1 MQRANGRGCPEP
13 QFYPE
18 CAHLEVSN
26 DIERGSIP
34 SEEYMV
40 KIPGVWSMDRTYAN
54 GRVKSMRLKIDRTR
68 DQYRHLQSRG
78 LSKDGTFDRDAGMPQ
93 VPCADDIT

>member
-1 MQRANGRGCPEP
+1 VRACLEP

-26 DIERGSIP
+26 DGEEGVIP

-40 KIPGVWSMDRTYAN
+40 KIPGVWSMDRKYMD
-54 GRVKSMRLKIDRTR
+54 GQVKSMRLIISRTR
-68 DQYRHLQSRG
+68 DQYRHLQSRDFDE
-78 LSKDGTFDRDAGMPQ
+78 DGMSDEDMDKPR
-93 VPCADDIT
+93 

>member
-1 MQRANGRGCPEP
+1 MQRANDLGCSEP

-18 CAHLEVSN
+18 CAHLEVTN
-26 DIERGSIP
+26 DEEEGSIP

-54 GRVKSMRLKIDRTR
+54 GRVKSMRLMIDRTR
-68 DQYRHLQSRG
+68 DQYRHLRSRG
-78 LSKDGTFDRDAGMPQ
+78 LGKDSTFERDTGMSQ
-93 VPCADDIT
+93 GPCADDVT